1 MAPVDPHSYTDGAHP
16 VTSHAALAFYL
27 DFAASTIHAS
37 ALVTLS
43 APHTGDLLL
52 DTRALAVHSA
62 ATASPD
68 SPAPIPFSLAADDDP
83 VLGTALTL
91 TLPPDTASFL
101 LTFSTSPAA
110 SALQWLAPP
119 QTASGL
125 PFVFSQ
131 CQSIHARSVFP
142 CHDTPAARITY
153 SLLLNVP
160 AQLSAVAAARHVARR
175 DPVPSDH
182 RGACDDALWC
192 APGRIVEEFEMA
204 QCVPPYLFA
213 FAAGGIGSRDLG
225 PRTRVYA
232 EGGDTLLD
240 DAAREFA
247 GVEDMVKVGESLFGP
262 YEWERFDLLVLPPSF
277 PYGGMENPRMVFL
290 TPTVIKGDAAGA
302 QVVAHELAHSWT
314 GNLITNKTNEDFW
327 LNEGFTTYAERRIVE
342 VVQGEERAALNSG
355 IGWRGLNRM
364 MERFKDNMEFTKL
377 KPKMAGIDPDDVYS
391 EVPYEKGFQFLWRIE
406 RQIGR
411 PAFDEFLKKYIAN
424 FKFQSIDTETFLEF
438 LKANVPGIENQVDLH
453 EWING
458 TGLPPDAME
467 PESAT
472 YKKICVLAA
481 EFKSGKIPSEEEV
494 ADWSGQE
501 WELYLEN
508 LPTDVE
514 ASQVTALDERYKLS
528 ESRDYE
534 VKVAFLQLAIPTGC
548 RCYFNE
554 VEKCLKQV
562 GRMKYLRPLYS
573 SLARCS
579 GEEEKMLA
587 KRIFS
592 EAQEF
597 YHPIAR
603 GVAESILLKHG

>member
-1 MAPVDPHSYTDGAHP
+1 MAPVDPHSYTDGEHP
-16 VTSHAALAFYL
+16 VVSQAALAFYL

-37 ALVTLS
+37 ALLTLA
-43 APHTGDLLL
+43 APHSGDLLL

-62 ATASPD
+62 STVADP
-68 SPAPIPFSLAADDDP
+68 PEPIPFSLAADPDP
-83 VLGTALTL
+83 VLGSALTL
-91 TLPPDTASFL
+91 TLPPDTTSFR

-119 QTASGL
+119 QTASGQ

-142 CHDTPAARITY
+142 CHDTPAARITF

-175 DPVPSDH
+175 DPLPADH
-182 RGACDDALWC
+182 RGACDDELWC
-192 APGRIVEEFEMA
+192 ASGRIVEEFQME
-204 QCVPPYLFA
+204 QSVPPYLFA
-213 FAAGGIGSRDLG
+213 FAAGGIGFRDLG

-232 EGGDTLLD
+232 EGGDKVLD
-240 DAAREFA
+240 EAAREFA
-247 GVEDMVKVGESLFGP
+247 GVEEMVKVGESLFGP

-342 VVQGEERAALNSG
+342 VVQGEERAALNMG

-377 KPKMAGIDPDDVYS
+377 KPNMAGIDPDDVYS

-411 PAFDEFLKKYIAN
+411 PAFDKFLKKYIAT

-438 LKANVPGIENQVDLH
+438 LKTNVPGIENQIDLKLWV
-453 EWING
+453 EG
-458 TGLPPDAME
+458 TGIPPDAME
-467 PESAT
+467 PDSST
-472 YKKICVLAA
+472 YKKICALAA
-481 EFKSGKIPSEEEV
+481 EFESGKLPSEDEV

-548 RCYFNE
+548 KCYFNE

-573 SLARCS
+573 TLAKCS
-579 GEEEKMLA
+579 GEEKMLA
-587 KRIFS
+587 QRIFS

-603 GVAESILLKHG
+603 SVAETILSKHS